1 MFKKLLTGLFVNT
14 AWDLS
19 KVDITYNKTTKEATI
34 KFIVDDAQFELV
46 KNELVKKFYKELN
59 IVE

>member
-46 KNELVKKFYKELN
+46 KNELVKKFYKELT
-59 IVE
+59 IVG

>member
-1 MFKKLLTGLFVNT
+1 MNT

-46 KNELVKKFYKELN
+46 KNELVKKFYKELT
-59 IVE
+59 IVG

>member
-19 KVDITYNKTTKEATI
+19 KVDISYNKTTKEATI
-34 KFIVDDAQFELV
+34 KFIVDDTQFELV
-46 KNELVKKFYKELN
+46 KNELVKKFYKELT